1 MFNKEVFLR
10 AEIDRLEAEVLW
22 LKLQLA
28 DLKDEVAQ
36 LKANQEDRRLE
47 DFKPSKAVT
56 SQIRKTEKVSG

>member
-47 DFKPSKAVT
+47 DLKPSKAIAN
-56 SQIRKTEKVSG
+56 QIRKSEKISG